1 MLVEEVYLKS
11 LGASIQILILDET
24 YEQWQIMRAFN
35 RVLGSKDDVALKLY
49 TTLLEEE
56 RKIRSRDLVTR
67 VNKARYT
74 IDKNLKNLM
83 TLGLVGCD
91 YARMG
96 VYEFRSWY
104 PEKHVLGMMRLI
116 PAEYFKKTFPQKM
129 LKKDE

>member
-91 YARMG
+91 YARTG

-116 PAEYFKKTFPQKM
+116 PAEYFKKRFPQEM